1 MCVLVVVE
9 VVVEGAGL
17 AQTGFLPV
25 VTMVSSGFA
34 FRRWKEGGSE
44 RGEDQEVEDGGV
56 NTRERGIIAVN
67 RDE

>member
-1 MCVLVVVE
+1 MQAHLYVYACVWCINCMCVLVVVE

-34 FRRWKEGGSE
+34 FRRWKEE
-44 RGEDQEVEDGGV
+44 GE
-56 NTRERGIIAVN
+56 
-67 RDE
+67 